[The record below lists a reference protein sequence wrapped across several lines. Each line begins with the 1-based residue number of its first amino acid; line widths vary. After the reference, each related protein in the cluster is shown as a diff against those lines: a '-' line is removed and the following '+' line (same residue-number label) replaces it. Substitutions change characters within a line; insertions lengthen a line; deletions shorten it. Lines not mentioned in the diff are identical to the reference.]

1 MFTNADQVASKVAV
15 VIAVWRWLLW
25 FGLHIQFLCNSES
38 EQRTDA
44 NLTLFRFIRTL
55 IEGNTGSGILDG
67 YEIVIDTLFNA
78 GNLLAMASWGLLI
91 FLPRWRGVSQTVS
104 TVAAPALLSVA
115 YSALIGVWWSRS
127 QGGFGSIDEVHSL
140 FQTRGALLAGWLHYL
155 AFDLMIGGWIAQ
167 KSRLEGIPHSVVV
180 PILIL
185 TFLFGPMGY
194 LVFLIVWAAWRIRLN
209 QPGQDTKHRRLLRA
223 LTLLAARQSGL
234 MASAFVCFA
243 MIIPIAFAA
252 TIDDR
257 TLGEVNVWI
266 KPLKFLISNGL
277 FLATL
282 GFFMPMTSDA
292 FRRSSP
298 GRFVVWGSIATTLFE
313 LVYIIWRASR
323 EEASHFNLSTPIA
336 SAMYAL
342 MGIGAIALSATG
354 PVLAWGIARSD
365 AQHFHPNYRLAV
377 MLGLILTFALGTTSG
392 GVMSAG
398 PGHFVGGVTAGD
410 SILPWVGWSR
420 KVGDL
425 RVPHFMALHAQQIL
439 AIVGFL
445 VAGLYAGRAIVIGF
459 ACCYSIIVVCLFL
472 QALAGHPV
480 LPG

>member
-1 MFTNADQVASKVAV
+1 M
-15 VIAVWRWLLW
+15 
-25 FGLHIQFLCNSES
+25 
-38 EQRTDA
+38 
-44 NLTLFRFIRTL
+44 
-55 IEGNTGSGILDG
+55 
-67 YEIVIDTLFNA
+67 IDTLFTA

-91 FLPRWRGVSQTVS
+91 FLPRWRGVAQTVS

-127 QGGFGSIDEVHSL
+127 QGGFGSLDEVHAL

-167 KSRLEGIPHSVVV
+167 KSRLEGIPHFVVV

-194 LVFLIVWAAWRIRLN
+194 LASLIVRAAWRIRLSR
-209 QPGQDTKHRRLLRA
+209 PGQKTEHWPFNRA
-223 LTLLAARQSGL
+223 LSRLTTREPGL
-234 MASAFVCFA
+234 MASAFACFA
-243 MIIPIAFAA
+243 MIIPIAFTA

-257 TLGEVNVWI
+257 TLGGVNVWI

-313 LVYIIWRASR
+313 LAYIIWRASR

-365 AQHFHPNYRLAV
+365 ATHFHPNYRLAV
-377 MLGLILTFALGTTSG
+377 MLGLILTFALGVTSG

-398 PGHFVGGVTAGD
+398 PGHFVGAASAAD
-410 SILPWVGWSR
+410 SVIPWVGWSR

-445 VAGLYAGRAIVIGF
+445 VAGLYAGRAMIIGF
-459 ACCYSIIVVCLFL
+459 ACCYSVAVIALFL
-472 QALAGHPV
+472 QALAGYPL

>member
-1 MFTNADQVASKVAV
+1 MIDILFT
-15 VIAVWRWLLW
+15 
-25 FGLHIQFLCNSES
+25 
-38 EQRTDA
+38 
-44 NLTLFRFIRTL
+44 
-55 IEGNTGSGILDG
+55 
-67 YEIVIDTLFNA
+67 A

-127 QGGFGSIDEVHSL
+127 QGGFSSLDEVHAL

-167 KSRLEGIPHSVVV
+167 KSRLEGIPHFVVV

-194 LVFLIVWAAWRIRLN
+194 LASLIVRAAWRIRLSR
-209 QPGQDTKHRRLLRA
+209 PGQKTEHWPFNRA
-223 LTLLAARQSGL
+223 LTRLTAREPGL
-234 MASAFVCFA
+234 MASAFACFA

-257 TLGEVNVWI
+257 NLGEVNVWI

-292 FRRSSP
+292 FRRSAS
-298 GRFVVWGSIATTLFE
+298 GRFVVWGSSATTLFE
-313 LVYIIWRASR
+313 LVYINWRASR
-323 EEASHFNLSTPIA
+323 GEASHFNLSTPIA
-336 SAMYAL
+336 GVMYGL

-377 MLGLILTFALGTTSG
+377 VLGLILTFALGVTSG

-398 PGHFVGGVTAGD
+398 PGHFVGAASAGD

-445 VAGLYAGRAIVIGF
+445 VAGIYRGRTMIIGF
-459 ACCYSIIVVCLFL
+459 ACCYSIVVICLFL

>member
-1 MFTNADQVASKVAV
+1 MCH
-15 VIAVWRWLLW
+15 WLLW
-25 FGLHIQFLCNSES
+25 FGFRIWFLCNSGS
-38 EQRTDA
+38 AQRTDSI
-44 NLTLFRFIRTL
+44 LTLFKFILTVL
-55 IEGNTGSGILDG
+55 EGNTASGIPDG
-67 YEIVIDTLFNA
+67 CEIVIDILFNA

-104 TVAAPALLSVA
+104 TIAAPALLSVA

-127 QGGFGSIDEVHSL
+127 QGGFGSLDEVHSL

-155 AFDLMIGGWIAQ
+155 AFDLMIGGWIVQ
-167 KSRLEGIPHSVVV
+167 KSRLEGIPHAVVV

-209 QPGQDTKHRRLLRA
+209 RPDQKTQHRQRFHALSLL
-223 LTLLAARQSGL
+223 TARESGL

-292 FRRSSP
+292 FRRSLP
-298 GRFVVWGSIATTLFE
+298 GRFVVWCAITTSLFE
-313 LVYIIWRASR
+313 LVYISWRASR
-323 EEASHFNLSTPIA
+323 GEASHFNLSTPIA
-336 SAMYAL
+336 GALYAL
-342 MGIGAIALSATG
+342 MGIGAIMLSATG
-354 PVLAWGIARSD
+354 PVLAWGIARND

-377 MLGLILTFALGTTSG
+377 ILGLTLTFALGIISG
-392 GVMSAG
+392 AVMSAG
-398 PGHFVGGVTAGD
+398 PGHFVGEASAGD
-410 SILPWVGWSR
+410 SILPWLGWSR

-445 VAGLYAGRAIVIGF
+445 VAGLYAGRAMIIGF
-459 ACCYSIIVVCLFL
+459 ACCYSVAVIALFL
-472 QALAGHPV
+472 QALAGYPL